1 MFEWDENKNRQNL
14 KKHKISFEE
23 AIEIFNGIVFTKIDD
38 RYDYGEVREISIGAI
53 QGVVI
58 ITVAHTERNCKIRI
72 ISARK
77 ATAKERKDYYEY
89 LARST

>member
-1 MFEWDENKNRQNL
+1 MFEWDENKNQQNI

-23 AIEIFNGIVFTKIDD
+23 ATEIFNGIVFTAIDE
-38 RYDYGEVREISIGAI
+38 RYDYGETREISIGAI

-58 ITVAHTERNCKIRI
+58 ITVAHTERNGNIRI

-77 ATAKERKDYYEY
+77 ATPKERKQYYDY
-89 LARST
+89 LARTT

>member
-1 MFEWDENKNRQNL
+1 MTHE
-14 KKHKISFEE
+14 
-23 AIEIFNGIVFTKIDD
+23 
-38 RYDYGEVREISIGAI
+38 RYDYGETREISVGAI

-58 ITVAHTERNCKIRI
+58 LTVAHTERNGKFRI

-77 ATAKERKDYYEY
+77 ATPRERKDYYEY